1 MRLTYVD
8 TARGLGIC
16 LVVIGHSTIPGW
28 LDTGIRLFHMPLFFF
43 IAGYLFNFGKH
54 SGSFGAFARG
64 KARRLL
70 IPYLVSCVV
79 FYLLWVTVGRHHLP
93 ASEGANPLVPLIGIA
108 YGSALGQWLIFNR
121 PLWFLVCLF
130 CAEVFFW
137 CFLKLAGRMGRLD
150 RLLAVAA
157 VSLGGCLLGQY
168 ADVPW
173 GADTALAMQAFLYAG
188 YAARQG
194 RFFEKRNPAVVLPI
208 LAGCAACYAA
218 AFAFNGVADTSQ
230 RVYGLVPL
238 YYAGALAGTVLT
250 MYLAMLVA
258 AWRPAERVFSA
269 LGVQSLEIMI
279 FHIPARYALHGMA
292 LVFPVLLESNAWALY
307 PLWGLAVPCLGA
319 AFVIRKVGTLR
330 LLFTGAAPAQQ
341 A

>member
-1 MRLTYVD
+1 
-8 TARGLGIC
+8 
-16 LVVIGHSTIPGW
+16 
-28 LDTGIRLFHMPLFFF
+28 
-43 IAGYLFNFGKH
+43 
-54 SGSFGAFARG
+54 
-64 KARRLL
+64 
-70 IPYLVSCVV
+70 
-79 FYLLWVTVGRHHLP
+79 
-93 ASEGANPLVPLIGIA
+93 
-108 YGSALGQWLIFNR
+108 
-121 PLWFLVCLF
+121 
-130 CAEVFFW
+130 
-137 CFLKLAGRMGRLD
+137 
-150 RLLAVAA
+150 
-157 VSLGGCLLGQY
+157 
-168 ADVPW
+168 
-173 GADTALAMQAFLYAG
+173 
-188 YAARQG
+188 RQG
-194 RFFEKRNPAVVLPI
+194 RFFEKRNPAVVLLI